1 MSKKMCEMC
10 HKNSAEVPDREEIR
24 PVIAAASDM
33 MEALVGAK
41 WAMESYISEQ
51 LLEKMDEYQDVVKA
65 LKKARGEG

>member
-1 MSKKMCEMC
+1 MCEIC
-10 HKNSAEVPDREEIR
+10 HKNSAEVPDRVEIR

-65 LKKARGEG
+65 IRKARGEG